1 MGRNIDSHP
10 TGRSSRTYLSG
21 AKQKP
26 VPREAPVSGPFERG
40 ETTVKE
46 NALFRTAALAS
57 MLEIFIGL
65 WASGFAQ
72 VQEKPAPSAKP
83 SLYERLGGL
92 YPISAVV
99 DDFIERVYVNPTLNA
114 NPNIAKARS
123 DLRKAGLKVHVANLV
138 CMVTGGPC
146 KYTGKGMKEAH
157 ANFHI
162 TPNEWQA
169 LLVDFRASL
178 DKYKVPAAE
187 QKELVDI
194 VESTKPDI
202 VEAAASATKN

>member
-1 MGRNIDSHP
+1 
-10 TGRSSRTYLSG
+10 
-21 AKQKP
+21 
-26 VPREAPVSGPFERG
+26 
-40 ETTVKE
+40 VKG
-46 NALFRTAALAS
+46 NSFCRAVALAG
-57 MLEIFIGL
+57 MLGIFIWL
-65 WASGFAQ
+65 KLPEFAYG
-72 VQEKPAPSAKP
+72 QEKPAPTAKP
-83 SLYERLGGL
+83 SLYDRLGGL

-99 DDFIERVYVNPTLNA
+99 DDFIDHIYVNTTLNA

-123 DLRKAGLKVHVANLV
+123 EVRKAGLKVHVANLV

-146 KYTGKGMKEAH
+146 RYTGKGMKETH

-178 DKYKVPAAE
+178 DKFKVPAAE

-202 VEAAASATKN
+202 VEGAPAATKN